1 MSTTNTK
8 SPDGRAFNQTDYT
21 PSFSTDEPN
30 NGRRATTGINTNP
43 LPNPPTSEGLRA
55 PAGNLLKGATEVDGS
70 LKSAAVMVS
79 IKLDLEAEVHLT
91 ARIRGDI
98 VIGLY

>member
-1 MSTTNTK
+1 MSSTNTK
-8 SPDGRAFNQTDYT
+8 SPDRTAFNQTAYS
-21 PSFSTDEPN
+21 PPFSIDEPN
-30 NGRRATTGINTNP
+30 NGRRAATGINTNS

-55 PAGNLLKGATEVDGS
+55 PAGNLLKGATEADGS
-70 LKSAAVMVS
+70 LKPAAVMVG